1 MESVDLTQLELAVP
15 LEYVILYV
23 LALTL
28 CLFLK
33 RNLLGIILSYIF
45 VLYMGFLYNPPFM
58 EYALKGNLAFV
69 FAYICFGILILV
81 LAIIGVFRSE

>member
-1 MESVDLTQLELAVP
+1 MDGVDVTTLELAVP

-33 RNLLGIILSYIF
+33 RNLLGIVISYLF
-45 VLYMGFLYNPPFM
+45 VLYMGFFYNPPFM
-58 EYALKGNLAFV
+58 ESAFKGNFAFFFMYV
-69 FAYICFGILILV
+69 SLGIL
-81 LAIIGVFRSE
+81 LAGLATIGIFMTK

>member
-1 MESVDLTQLELAVP
+1 MESIDLMQMELTVP

-28 CLFLK
+28 CLFLR

-45 VLYMGFLYNPPFM
+45 VLYMGFFYNPPFI
-58 EYALKGNLAFV
+58 EYAIKGKFAIV

-81 LAIIGVFRSE
+81 LAIIGVFRGE